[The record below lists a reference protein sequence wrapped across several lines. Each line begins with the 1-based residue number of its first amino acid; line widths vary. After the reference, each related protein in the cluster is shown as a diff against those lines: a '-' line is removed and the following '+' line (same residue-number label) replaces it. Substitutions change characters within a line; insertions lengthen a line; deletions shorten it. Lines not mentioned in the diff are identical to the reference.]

1 MNFNGILS
9 SESISPRSFYERR
22 GFGYRRWTTIPENE
36 NENVI
41 LLYETPFSFERP
53 ISDVEDHPM
62 MIEIT
67 TDEDFP
73 LANAS
78 GVRYSDHTIYLDPW
92 NTKFIFFDEQ
102 DKRVALSLSDNSLE
116 TKMLPL
122 YTKNGICLGRYEKL
136 RMPSVKLQQSLC
148 VSGLERDKQLNK
160 MKGLLYG
167 YYIGAN
173 LSSSKET
180 AQQYRTLMELRD
192 LVAAILSSENHSYTP
207 PQGARLSELFARFQ
221 ENDPNLSWLF
231 RYIGSSQNLNPF
243 LDDARKHGWSIP
255 NILDAEAIKV
265 SLTSDDGG
273 KRVVELLDK
282 KHQALELYD
291 KQSHKLLNPDSGEV
305 HVVEGVLNSISI
317 LPDKQENELL
327 VRLVNNVQVDG
338 KLSSIKDDVSDQITE
353 FAKELYGS
361 AWGNSMI
368 RQQLNGIR
376 RYVRGQEADV
386 DWNNTLIASIAS
398 VLSRGDEWDKMLSFM
413 RRKGMSDYRV
423 AFALYGAFTGF
434 ANMTR
439 DFTDLLLTLDSKY
452 VAEVYTEFHGQLHGT
467 PVSTKSFADEYMP
480 AHSSVS
486 KAMPKDHQL
495 VAANHNSFQGLSG
508 IVLPAFNRVKGEKG
522 IKPKDKLEE
531 GLQRCLQDV
540 GENATVEQFLARLGK
555 QYSDYGWKP
564 KNKPF
569 KSLKEYVDAVAPV
582 IISASRSTDIP
593 AFYAKW
599 FFNRLAKGYCV
610 WRNPFNQEP
619 LYVSFK
625 NTKAIVFWTK
635 NPKPIIPYLSE
646 LDKRG
651 IHYYFQVTL
660 NDYVRE
666 GFEPNL
672 PSVEERVETFRNLS
686 NLIGKERVIW
696 RFDPLI
702 ITPEI
707 TPRNLLSR
715 IWKIGNMLKGS
726 TDKLVFSFVDV
737 LSYRKVQ
744 NNLVRDTNCF
754 TKENVE
760 TAEMTAGQKLETVE
774 GLVRLRE
781 IWKEQGWNL
790 SLATCAED
798 IDLDQYGIEHN
809 RCIDGE
815 LMKRIFADDEEF
827 VYYLNTGHLPERDL
841 FGQLSPRKQKSATA
855 LKDKGQRKMCG
866 CMISKD
872 IGMYNTCRHF
882 CVYCYA
888 NTSKASVLNNA
899 ARHSADSESLID

>member
-467 PVSTKSFADEYMP
+467 PVNTTVSVGECSS
-480 AHSSVS
+480 AHSPVTKALANEGRMQEAANKPPVEILSVIVMSAFNKMSYRGKEKLLEPLKRCLEEVGKDAPVPRFLQILGKKYQNEGWKKSNKAYKRLEEILS
-486 KAMPKDHQL
+486 KDGKIEEMKMNDDKKPFVQNLFETVMSGVQLFRGGVSSDKDLMPKSIIDDDS
-495 VAANHNSFQGLSG
+495 A
-508 IVLPAFNRVKGEKG
+508 
-522 IKPKDKLEE
+522 
-531 GLQRCLQDV
+531 
-540 GENATVEQFLARLGK
+540 
-555 QYSDYGWKP
+555 
-564 KNKPF
+564 
-569 KSLKEYVDAVAPV
+569 KSLILGCDELGNLKHRIVQIFEAFQRSYRNGYYYNHRDQYHRNNEDVVEHFCKWLFSERNRQHIDWSSENKDRVDAL
-582 IISASRSTDIP
+582 R
-593 AFYAKW
+593 K
-599 FFNRLAKGYCV
+599 K
-610 WRNPFNQEP
+610 
-619 LYVSFK
+619 
-625 NTKAIVFWTK
+625 
-635 NPKPIIPYLSE
+635 
-646 LDKRG
+646 
-651 IHYYFQVTL
+651 
-660 NDYVRE
+660 
-666 GFEPNL
+666 
-672 PSVEERVETFRNLS
+672 
-686 NLIGKERVIW
+686 
-696 RFDPLI
+696 
-702 ITPEI
+702 
-707 TPRNLLSR
+707 LL
-715 IWKIGNMLKGS
+715 
-726 TDKLVFSFVDV
+726 
-737 LSYRKVQ
+737 
-744 NNLVRDTNCF
+744 
-754 TKENVE
+754 E
-760 TAEMTAGQKLETVE
+760 
-774 GLVRLRE
+774 
-781 IWKEQGWNL
+781 
-790 SLATCAED
+790 
-798 IDLDQYGIEHN
+798 
-809 RCIDGE
+809 
-815 LMKRIFADDEEF
+815 
-827 VYYLNTGHLPERDL
+827 VYHD
-841 FGQLSPRKQKSATA
+841 
-855 LKDKGQRKMCG
+855 
-866 CMISKD
+866 
-872 IGMYNTCRHF
+872 
-882 CVYCYA
+882 
-888 NTSKASVLNNA
+888 
-899 ARHSADSESLID
+899 